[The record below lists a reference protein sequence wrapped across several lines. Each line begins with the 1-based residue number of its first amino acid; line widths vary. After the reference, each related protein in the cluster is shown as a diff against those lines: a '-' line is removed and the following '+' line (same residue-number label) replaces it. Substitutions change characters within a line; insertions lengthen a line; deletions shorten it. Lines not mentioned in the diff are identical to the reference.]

1 MSEISEKT
9 SGFVR
14 DLGEA
19 ARQNPLSAALIGMGV
34 LWLFT
39 GHRTAERAGEFVRA
53 SGFDRIPDAGA
64 FEAARSTFNSGAD
77 AIGERVMSAKD
88 ALRDGSAGAF
98 DSANRIGRDYAD
110 TTSEYVNSMP
120 GAGEV
125 LETVRSNLAAVFRAQ
140 PLALGAIGLA
150 IGAGIAAALPPSE
163 LEAGYLGE
171 TSDNVKAKAADF
183 AVEQTSRATTKAEGV
198 LSAVTEEARRQ
209 GLTVE
214 DAKSA
219 VGDISAKVGRVVD
232 AVGKGISERI
242 TREAIKDEKPSA
254 PKARDQSH
262 KPAKHIEETA
272 RLASSVETA
281 KNPGKVRNAK
291 D

>member
-39 GHRTAERAGEFVRA
+39 GSRTAERAGEFVRD
-53 SGFDRIPDAGA
+53 SGFDRIPDAANDA
-64 FEAARSTFNSGAD
+64 FEAARSTFSSGAD

-110 TTSEYVNSMP
+110 TASEYVNSMP

-125 LETVRSNLAAVFRAQ
+125 LETVRSNLADVFRAQ

-163 LEAGYLGE
+163 LEAAYLGE

-183 AVEQTSRATTKAEGV
+183 AAEQTSRATTVAESV

-219 VGDISAKVGRVVD
+219 VGDISAKVGRVAD
-232 AVGKGISERI
+232 AAGKGISERMQP
-242 TREAIKDEKPSA
+242 KDERKPPA
-254 PKARDQSH
+254 PKAKDQPH
-262 KPAKHIEETA
+262 PAKHIEETA

-281 KNPGKVRNAK
+281 KDPGKVRNTK

>member
-39 GHRTAERAGEFVRA
+39 GSRTAERAGEFVRD
-53 SGFDRIPDAGA
+53 SGFDRIPDAANDA
-64 FEAARSTFNSGAD
+64 FRSRPFDFQLWRRCNRRARHVGKGRAARRKRGRFSIVQTASGATMPTP
-77 AIGERVMSAKD
+77 RPNMSTPCRGQGRC
-88 ALRDGSAGAF
+88 LRPSVPTWPMSSGRSHWLWARSGSR
-98 DSANRIGRDYAD
+98 SA
-110 TTSEYVNSMP
+110 P
-120 GAGEV
+120 GS
-125 LETVRSNLAAVFRAQ
+125 LQHCRRASWK
-140 PLALGAIGLA
+140 PT
-150 IGAGIAAALPPSE
+150 
-163 LEAGYLGE
+163 YLGE

-183 AVEQTSRATTKAEGV
+183 AAEQTSRATTVAEGV

-214 DAKSA
+214 NAKSA
-219 VGDISAKVGRVVD
+219 VGDISAKVGRVAD
-232 AVGKGISERI
+232 AAGKGISERMQP
-242 TREAIKDEKPSA
+242 KDERKPPA
-254 PKARDQSH
+254 PKAKDQSH
-262 KPAKHIEETA
+262 PAKHIEETA

-281 KNPGKVRNAK
+281 KDPGKVRNTK

>member
-1 MSEISEKT
+1 MSDISQKT

-39 GHRTAERAGEFVRA
+39 GGRMERAGEFVRR
-53 SGFDRIPDAGA
+53 SGFDQIPDEADDA
-64 FEAARSTFNSGAD
+64 FEAARSTFRSGAV
-77 AIGERVMSAKD
+77 ATGERVGSAKD
-88 ALRDGSAGAF
+88 AQRDGGAGAL
-98 DSANRIGRDYAD
+98 DSATRLGRDYAD
-110 TTSEYVNSMP
+110 TASEYMSSMP
-120 GAGEV
+120 GAGAEMFGT
-125 LETVRSNLAAVFRAQ
+125 LRSNLTDVFRAQ

-150 IGAGIAAALPPSE
+150 LGAGIAAALPSSE
-163 LEAGYLGE
+163 LEAAYLGE
-171 TSDNVKAKAADF
+171 TSDIVKANAAEF
-183 AVEQTSRATTKAEGV
+183 ASEQATRATKVAGNV
-198 LSAVTEEARRQ
+198 MDAVTEEARRQ
-209 GLTVE
+209 RLTVE

-219 VGDISAKVGRVVD
+219 VGNFSAKVGRVVD
-232 AVGKGISERI
+232 AAGKGISEK
-242 TREAIKDEKPSA
+242 EAPS
-254 PKARDQSH
+254 PKAKDQSH

-281 KNPGKVRNAK
+281 KDPGKVRKTK